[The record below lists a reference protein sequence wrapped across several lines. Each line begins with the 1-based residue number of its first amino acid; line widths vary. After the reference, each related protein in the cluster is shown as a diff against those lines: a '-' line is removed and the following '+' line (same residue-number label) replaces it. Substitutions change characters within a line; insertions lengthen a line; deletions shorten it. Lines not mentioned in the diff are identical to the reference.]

1 MVYMVSKNSFHEHWY
16 RIREL
21 SLALSEIACIS
32 TQRYHGVRWY
42 IISNDIQ
49 NKYYRVNKNT
59 YNFITQLDG
68 KRTVDE
74 IWHQL
79 IAADPH
85 NAPVQGEVIQVLTQL
100 FAAGLLRGNIT
111 PDTDSL
117 LRSIE
122 KNEWQA
128 RKAFWGSIFF
138 PRLPLFDPDRMLE
151 FFMPLARI
159 FVSWF
164 GVLFW
169 VLLIV
174 LAVWNL
180 AGNIQSLS
188 LESQSVLA
196 LSNLPLLYLGLAF
209 TKLLHEA
216 GHAFTC
222 KIFGSNEGENTEVHI
237 FGIMILVF
245 SPLPYVDVSS
255 AWKLKKKSDRIF
267 VGLGGIMVELA
278 VAAVAAVVWCWVY
291 PGSIIHQLAYNIMFT
306 CGVSTVVFNANP
318 LLRYD
323 GYYVLCDLL
332 EIPNLSFRANTCLV
346 NLLKRIFF
354 RIKPEE
360 REVYTTFEKYFFP
373 IYSIAAFGY
382 RLVVFAGIS
391 MFVASQLFII
401 GVMVAVSG
409 AIGIIVRPLFKYG
422 RYLVSSHEL
431 MYRRKFALLL
441 NLILLLFLVLTLGL
455 VPFKDYERI
464 EGVIEPVT
472 SHSVRAGSSGVIRE
486 FIAPGN
492 VGAGQRLISLVNQ
505 EFRVNLERAQAQY
518 DVGEYQIRQ
527 ALLQSPVAYQ
537 IASEQQT
544 ALEEQINTARS
555 NLDNLQISSAYA
567 GRWFPE
573 SKYTVEG
580 VFINKGEKAG
590 LLLGEDGLQ
599 IRCVATQNTSAAIVN
614 EGSRQVEIR
623 LRESPEILLRGK
635 VLMIS
640 PAGSKELPSYALSD
654 LAGGEV
660 QTTLSST
667 NRRESKERLF
677 VVIIRLDEDSLK
689 KQIFSGQT
697 VVARIK
703 ISDSSL
709 LRQIWNKTLQLL
721 QKKYQI

>member
-1 MVYMVSKNSFHEHWY
+1 MVSKNSFHEHWY

-32 TQRYHGVRWY
+32 TQRYHGVHWY

-49 NKYYRVNKNT
+49 NKYYRVNQNT
-59 YNFITQLDG
+59 YKFIAQLDG

-79 IAADPH
+79 ITVDPY

-100 FAAGLLRGNIT
+100 FAAGLLRGNIP

-128 RKAFWGSIFF
+128 RKAFWSSIFF
-138 PRLPLFDPDRMLE
+138 PRLPLFDPDRLLE
-151 FFMPLARI
+151 LFMPLAKI

-164 GVLFW
+164 GVLLW
-169 VLLIV
+169 LLLITV
-174 LAVWNL
+174 AAWNL
-180 AGNIQSLS
+180 AGNIRALS
-188 LESQSVLA
+188 QESQSVLA
-196 LSNLPLLYLGLAF
+196 LSNIPWLYLGLAF

-222 KIFGSNEGENTEVHI
+222 KIFGRNEGEDTEVHTL
-237 FGIMILVF
+237 GVMILVF

-255 AWKLKKKSDRIF
+255 AWKLKKKTDRMF
-267 VGLGGIMVELA
+267 VGLGGILVELA
-278 VAAVAAVVWCWVY
+278 VAAVAAIVWCRVY
-291 PGSIIHQLAYNIMFT
+291 PGSIIHQFAYNIMFT
-306 CGVSTVVFNANP
+306 CGVSTVIFNANP

-332 EIPNLSFRANTCLV
+332 EIPNLAFRANTCLF

-354 RIKPEE
+354 GIKPEE

-373 IYSIAAFGY
+373 LYSIAAFGY

-391 MFVASQLFII
+391 MFVASQIFIV

-409 AIGIIVRPLFKYG
+409 VIGVIVRPLLRYW
-422 RYLVSSHEL
+422 RYLFTSHEL
-431 MYRRKFALLL
+431 MYRRKFALLV
-441 NLILLLFLVLTLGL
+441 NFFLLLFLGVGLGL

-472 SHSVRAGSSGVIRE
+472 SHSVRAGSSGVVRE
-486 FIAPGN
+486 FIAPGD
-492 VGAGQRLISLVNQ
+492 VGEGQELMSLENQ
-505 EFRVNLERAQAQY
+505 EFKVNLVRAKAQY

-537 IASEQQT
+537 IATEQQT
-544 ALEEQINTARS
+544 ALEEQINTARR
-555 NLDNLQISSAYA
+555 NLANLQLSSAYA

-573 SKYTVEG
+573 DKYTVEG
-580 VFINKGEKAG
+580 MFINKGEKAG

-623 LRESPEILLRGK
+623 LRESPEVLLRGK

-677 VVIIRLDEDSLK
+677 EVIIQLDDDSREK
-689 KQIFSGQT
+689 HIFSGQT

-703 ISDSSL
+703 ISDCSL
-709 LRQIWNKTLQLL
+709 LRQIWNNILQLL
-721 QKKYQI
+721 QRKYQI